1 MNVDFEQKIALL
13 QQQHEALLQRSNLPV
28 EETNGIVCRYTYPI
42 VTREHIPLE
51 WRYDFNPA
59 TNPYCMERIGF
70 NATMNSGAIKW
81 NGKYVLVVRVEGAD
95 RKSFFAVAESPN
107 GIDNFRFWK
116 RPITLPDINPA
127 ETNVYDMRLTP
138 MKTAGYMEYF
148 AVNAMTTVHRPATF
162 RQQWQRQVLSVPRI
176 WWNGNVCR
184 T

>member
-81 NGKYVLVVRVEGAD
+81 NGKYVLVVLKLLPRSEERRVGKEC
-95 RKSFFAVAESPN
+95 RSRWSP
-107 GIDNFRFWK
+107 
-116 RPITLPDINPA
+116 
-127 ETNVYDMRLTP
+127 Y
-138 MKTAGYMEYF
+138 
-148 AVNAMTTVHRPATF
+148 H
-162 RQQWQRQVLSVPRI
+162 
-176 WWNGNVCR
+176 
-184 T
+184 